1 MVAAR
6 VEDSSEPSL
15 AKEEEEENKVNTIW
29 APQTLPPPP
38 PPYGPKYRRVNLMGT
53 AAVKA
58 GDSSEPS
65 LAKEKEKKYK
75 SESATNGKIDPPP
88 ATHIGTQIPTD
99 EPQADRNGGSQGV
112 RLIKVQPSKRKI
124 KEIQK

>member
-1 MVAAR
+1 
-6 VEDSSEPSL
+6 
-15 AKEEEEENKVNTIW
+15 
-29 APQTLPPPP
+29 
-38 PPYGPKYRRVNLMGT
+38 MGT